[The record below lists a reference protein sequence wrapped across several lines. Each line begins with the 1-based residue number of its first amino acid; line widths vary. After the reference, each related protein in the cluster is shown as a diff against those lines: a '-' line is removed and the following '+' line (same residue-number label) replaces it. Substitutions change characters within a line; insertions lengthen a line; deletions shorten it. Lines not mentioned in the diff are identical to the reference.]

1 MSFLR
6 YYDEAVV
13 NYFTDIKIE
22 DGDTLR
28 SPQVLLGT
36 PSRQGVKLNV
46 TDDNTAVLPLI
57 SVIRSGM
64 TATNETN
71 LVKAHVTRPHLYSIN
86 STENYFEGA
95 ELMPYNFS
103 YQIDF
108 FSLVQDMHN
117 EIVEQLL
124 FKVHKKHYVKVKID
138 VVNHNIEMNS
148 YIHNIS
154 FNDSTSYTQIADA
167 ISRIFHGTLNFNLY
181 GFLIDV
187 KRTTPTVLSEQYS
200 IKDINTEQDLISN
213 IPN

>member
-1 MSFLR
+1 VKGFHLSFLR

-13 NYFTDIKIE
+13 NYFNDIKIE

-46 TDDNTAVLPLI
+46 TNDNTAVLPLI
-57 SVIRSGM
+57 SVIRTGLS
-64 TATNETN
+64 ATSETN
-71 LVKAHVTRPHLYSIN
+71 LVKSHVTRPNLYNIN
-86 STENYFEGA
+86 STETYFEGA

-117 EIVEQLL
+117 EIVEQML
-124 FKVHKKHYVKVKID
+124 FKVHKKHYIKVKID
-138 VVNHNIEMNS
+138 VVNHNIETNL

-154 FNDSTSYTQIADA
+154 FNDSTSYTQIADTA
-167 ISRIFHGTLNFNLY
+167 SRIFHGTLNFNLY
-181 GFLIDV
+181 GFLIDI
-187 KRTTPTVLSEQYS
+187 KRNTPTVLREEYS
-200 IKDINTEQDLISN
+200 INPLNSGN
-213 IPN
+213 